1 MNRIGMKKIALFS
14 IIALLTSCSDF
25 LEEDPRGA
33 IVGTHAINNVE
44 GLEAALTGTY
54 KGLLRTWTRG
64 FLTSAMQ
71 GFTMGGDD
79 LTTLSGG
86 NKEWFRQQDQFN
98 VTSGNTHTLQIW
110 RGCYKTIQG
119 ANNILNNYQQ
129 IIGDPAVVNQIAGE
143 AHFLRALSYYW
154 LVRGFG
160 EIPLITESEFNA
172 EMLSIGKSSVTT
184 IYELIES
191 DLVQAEELLGNTK
204 RDPGRP
210 NKGAAKALLAD
221 VYLTQGGWPVKDAS
235 KYALAA
241 QKAKE
246 VIDNKDTY
254 GFGLAALEDLWSG
267 TTDGIGTV
275 EEVMS
280 FHTSKNYAGSANA
293 YYGWAGTPGEEGGWD
308 DFFAEIN
315 FFHDFPE
322 GKRKDITFHTEF
334 TRNSDGS
341 IIPWQLSAAKHPY
354 YGKLRT
360 NPNNHF
366 LSSMPVHVIR
376 YAHVLLVYAEA
387 QARAEGNPNP
397 AAYAALNAV
406 RERAEL
412 PPLGGLSGEDFIQ
425 AVVDERAWEFAAE
438 FTRWFDLVRLELV
451 EEANANKHPDDLKPV
466 GAITKDDYTFPIPA
480 VDADINPNL

>member
-1 MNRIGMKKIALFS
+1 MYQTYIKRIALFS
-14 IIALLTSCSDF
+14 IMTLMASCSDF

-33 IVGTHAINNVE
+33 IVGTHAISSVE

-79 LTTLSGG
+79 VTTLTGG

-98 VTSGNTHTLQIW
+98 VTAGNTHILQIW

-129 IIGDPAVVNQIAGE
+129 VTGDQAIIKEIAGE

-160 EIPLITESEFNA
+160 EIPLITDSEFKA
-172 EMLSIGKSSVTT
+172 DMLSIGKSSVADV
-184 IYELIES
+184 YALIES
-191 DLVQAEELLGNTK
+191 DLQKAEELIGNTK
-204 RDPGRP
+204 RNAGRP
-210 NKGAAKALLAD
+210 NKGSVKALLAD

-235 KYALAA
+235 KYVLAA

-246 VIDNKDTY
+246 VIDQKDTY
-254 GFGLAALEDLWSG
+254 GFGLAELEDLWSG
-267 TTDGIGTV
+267 TTDGIGTK
-275 EEVMS
+275 EEVMA
-280 FHTSKNYAGSANA
+280 FHTSRNYGGSANA
-293 YYGWAGTPGEEGGWD
+293 FYGWAGTPGEEGGWD

-315 FFHDFPE
+315 FFHSFPE
-322 GKRKDITFHTEF
+322 GKRKEITFHTEF
-334 TRNSDGS
+334 TRKSDGTT
-341 IIPWQLSAAKHPY
+341 IPWQSSAAKHPY
-354 YGKLRT
+354 YGKLRK
-360 NPNNHF
+360 NPNDHF
-366 LSSMPVHVIR
+366 LSSLPVHMIR
-376 YAHVLLVYAEA
+376 YAHVLLIYAEA
-387 QARAEGNPNP
+387 QARADGTPNT
-397 AAYAALNAV
+397 AAYTALNAV
-406 RERAEL
+406 RERAGL
-412 PPLGGLSGEDFIQ
+412 APLSGLNGPEFIQ

-451 EEANANKHPDDLKPV
+451 EEANSNKHPDDLKPQSP
-466 GAITKDDYTFPIPA
+466 ITKDDYTFPIPA